1 VVPSELL
8 FELLKKRRMLP
19 SLTRGEANV
28 PSIVGRFVA
37 EMAFL
42 CVLAFVAGPFWSCL
56 KSPAHLHKLL
66 ADQGELRRI
75 IELIGYDTLYADAEY
90 IQPLI
95 SSYGQNIELWNKAHA
110 RSLSS
115 ALNYLGLFCLA
126 VLAASL
132 WMGFCYFVVS
142 AVVLLVGMSQAP
154 EHAEINNAKH
164 ITVLILN
171 LVKWNQVDVEAC
183 ASFCRQLH
191 PEYFRLHQ
199 VVASLRAEV
208 AHAS

>member
-1 VVPSELL
+1 
-8 FELLKKRRMLP
+8 
-19 SLTRGEANV
+19 V

-37 EMAFL
+37 ENGVPL
-42 CVLAFVAGPFWSCL
+42 CAGVCSRPLLVLL
-56 KSPAHLHKLL
+56 KISAHLHKLL